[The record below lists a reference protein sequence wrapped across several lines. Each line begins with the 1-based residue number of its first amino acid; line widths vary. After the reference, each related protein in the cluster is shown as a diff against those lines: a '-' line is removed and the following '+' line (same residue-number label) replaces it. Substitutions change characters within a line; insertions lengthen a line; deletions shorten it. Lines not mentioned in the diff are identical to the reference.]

1 MPSIEPGDAGVDA
14 AVTDSTTFAETTS
27 EVPDVTS
34 IEVDASVSEVTS
46 GPESTEAIT
55 TETAVIETS
64 SSADVVTSSA
74 PDVTSEGPYGP
85 NLITNP
91 GFEGGDS
98 AGWGPFGPT
107 TITAVNTYSRQG
119 TYSGQVT
126 GRTDGWNG
134 TGFSLESLLVAGTT
148 YFIEGSVR
156 VSAASAPVSL
166 TVKEVCGG
174 ENYVTVASGTATNTE
189 WLDLSGTY
197 TMATCAD
204 WTEIQF
210 YVEGPGAGIDIF
222 IDEMSIREV
231 N

>member
-14 AVTDSTTFAETTS
+14 AVTDSTTLTETTS
-27 EVPDVTS
+27 EAPDVTS
-34 IEVDASVSEVTS
+34 IEVDASVSDVTS
-46 GPESTEAIT
+46 GPESTEALT

-64 SSADVVTSSA
+64 NSTDVVSSSA

-91 GFEGGDS
+91 GFEDGSS
-98 AGWGPFGPT
+98 AGWAPFGPT
-107 TITAVNTYSRQG
+107 TITAVNTYSMQG
-119 TYSGQVT
+119 TYSGRVT
-126 GRTDGWNG
+126 GRTATWNG

-148 YFIEGSVR
+148 YFIEGAVR
-156 VSAASAPVSL
+156 VSAASAPVNL

-174 ENYVTVASGTATNTE
+174 DNYVTVASGTATNTE
-189 WLDLSGTY
+189 WLELSGTY
-197 TMATCAD
+197 TMAACED

-210 YVEGPGAGIDIF
+210 YVEGPATGIDIF